1 MAAARTE
8 KVRGTRNEYKLV
20 EQDNYLLADGL
31 HEPIVSEEV
40 WQAGAG

>member
-1 MAAARTE
+1 MAAARW
-8 KVRGTRNEYKLV
+8 KKCAATRNEYKLV

-40 WQAGAG
+40 GKRRR